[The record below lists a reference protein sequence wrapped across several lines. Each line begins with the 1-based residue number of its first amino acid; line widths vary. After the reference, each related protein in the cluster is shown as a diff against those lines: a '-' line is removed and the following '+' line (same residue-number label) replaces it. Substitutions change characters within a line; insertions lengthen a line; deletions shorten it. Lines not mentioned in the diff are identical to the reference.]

1 MSNGVKKMFGL
12 GKGLESL
19 IPGAKQMHPT
29 SQKENVFYVE
39 VNKIRPNPDQPR
51 QDFNQDGLK
60 ELSQSI
66 RKYGVL
72 QPLLVSKMEEEG
84 PRGRNV
90 YYQLIA
96 GERRLK
102 ASKLAGLP
110 NVPVVIRDDF
120 KTKGA
125 RLEVALVENVQRKDL
140 NPIEEAEAYER
151 LAKEFSL
158 TQQEIAQKVGK
169 SREVVANAI
178 RLLGLPVDI
187 KESLRGGILS
197 RAHARALLA
206 FGDAEKQREVY
217 GHIMGGRLSSKDVE
231 QMASSSNPSKT
242 KKTKLTTQE
251 INRFQSLEKNLGEM
265 LKVPVLIRSTDKG
278 GHIVIKFADLQEL
291 NKVAKRI
298 ID

>member
-19 IPGAKQMHPT
+19 IPKGKQMHPE
-29 SQKENVFYVE
+29 SQKENVFFVE
-39 VNKIRPNPDQPR
+39 VNKIRANPDQPR
-51 QDFNQDGLK
+51 QDFNQEGLK

-72 QPLLVSKMEEEG
+72 QPLLVSKMEEES
-84 PRGRNV
+84 PRGTNV

-102 ASKLAGLP
+102 ASKLAGIP
-110 NVPVVIRDDF
+110 SVPVVIRDDF
-120 KTKGA
+120 VTKGQK
-125 RLEVALVENVQRKDL
+125 LEVALVENVQRSDL
-140 NPIEEAEAYER
+140 NPVEEAEAYER
-151 LAKEFSL
+151 LAKEYGL

-169 SREVVANAI
+169 SREVIANSL
-178 RLLGLPVDI
+178 RLIGLPKDI

-206 FGDAEKQREVY
+206 FGDEDKQREVY
-217 GHIMGGRLSSKDVE
+217 GHILGGRLSSKDVE
-231 QMASSSNPSKT
+231 QMAASSKPSKS
-242 KKTKLTTQE
+242 KKSKLTSQE

>member
-1 MSNGVKKMFGL
+1 MFGL

-19 IPGAKQMHPT
+19 IPGSKQMHPD

-39 VNKIRPNPDQPR
+39 VNKIKPNPDQPR
-51 QDFNQDGLK
+51 QDFNQEGLK

-72 QPLLVSKMEEEG
+72 QPLLVAKMEEEG

-169 SREVVANAI
+169 SREVVANSI
-178 RLLGLPVDI
+178 RLLGLPNDI

-206 FGDAEKQREVY
+206 FGDVEKQREVY

-231 QMASSSNPSKT
+231 QMASSSKPAKKSK
-242 KKTKLTTQE
+242 LSAQE
-251 INRFQSLEKNLGEM
+251 VNRFQSLEKNLGEM

>member
-1 MSNGVKKMFGL
+1 MKKVFGL

-19 IPGAKQMHPT
+19 IPGAKQIKPE

-39 VNKIRPNPDQPR
+39 VNKIRANPDQPR
-51 QDFNQDGLK
+51 QDFDGEGLK
-60 ELSQSI
+60 ELSRSI

-72 QPLLVSKMEEEG
+72 QPLLVIKMEEES
-84 PRGRNV
+84 PRGLSV

-96 GERRLK
+96 GERRLR

-110 NVPVVIRDDF
+110 HVPVVIRDDF
-120 KTKGA
+120 EDKSA
-125 RLEVALVENVQRKDL
+125 RLEVALIENVQRKDL
-140 NPIEEAEAYER
+140 NPMEEAEAYDR
-151 LAKEFSL
+151 LMKEFKL
-158 TQQEIAQKVGK
+158 TQQDVATKVGK
-169 SREVVANAI
+169 SREVIANAV
-178 RLLGLPVDI
+178 RLINLPKDI

-206 FGDAEKQREVY
+206 FEDETKQREVY
-217 GHIMGGRLSSKDVE
+217 THILNGRLSSKEVE
-231 QMASSSNPSKT
+231 QMASSSKPKAAKN
-242 KKTKLTTQE
+242 KLTSQE
-251 INRFQSLEKNLGEM
+251 VNRFQSLEKNLGEM

-278 GHIVIKFADLQEL
+278 GHIVIKFATLQEL

>member
-1 MSNGVKKMFGL
+1 MFGL

-19 IPGAKQMHPT
+19 IPGPKQMHPT

-72 QPLLVSKMEEEG
+72 QPLLVAKMEEEG

-120 KTKGA
+120 KTKGI

-169 SREVVANAI
+169 SREVIANAI
-178 RLLGLPVDI
+178 RLLGLPQDI

-206 FGDAEKQREVY
+206 FGDVEKQRDVY
-217 GHIMGGRLSSKDVE
+217 GHIMGGRLSSKEVE
-231 QMASSSNPSKT
+231 QMASSSKPSK
-242 KKTKLTTQE
+242 KSKLSAQE
-251 INRFQSLEKNLGEM
+251 VNRFQSLEKNLGEM